1 MMSGASAAVPALA
14 EKKTKKTES
23 VNSPSVSPRPS
34 SSLIAVRSSQLLGPE
49 GKDEDEEEGQSGAV
63 QVANQRLTPH
73 QLAQLKQQAIQK
85 RAAEQQKQKLASTA
99 GASSAVT
106 AGEAALELPN
116 KKMLQAR
123 KSKEESKV
131 VVDDTSKE
139 KEMKNSSFEALCSS
153 IETKI
158 KTGNDELKS
167 KIENSTSEL
176 KRKYASIETK
186 MENGSSNVEKRIA
199 TLESKLESASES
211 IKSIIED
218 TSIKIN
224 NFVKPRCPICF
235 DEMSSN
241 TKIAQCISGHLLC
254 WGCKEKMGDKV
265 CAFCEQPVNGRA
277 FGMEAYLRTIFG

>member
-1 MMSGASAAVPALA
+1 V
-14 EKKTKKTES
+14 K
-23 VNSPSVSPRPS
+23 
-34 SSLIAVRSSQLLGPE
+34 
-49 GKDEDEEEGQSGAV
+49 
-63 QVANQRLTPH
+63 VANQRLTPH

-85 RAAEQQKQKLASTA
+85 RAAEQQMQKLAAAANTATAGASSSATAVSGTAAVETTAAAAGYSVWLQRVQQVIQKRAAEQQKHRLRLAVTA
-99 GASSAVT
+99 GASSAPT

-123 KSKEESKV
+123 KAKEESKV

-186 MENGSSNVEKRIA
+186 MEKGSSNVEKRIA

-211 IKSIIED
+211 IKSMIED